1 MRLLKK
7 NLVMDKIS
15 DLIQVYDNALD
26 KNICNLL
33 IEKFETLVEK
43 QEKVNQNN
51 KPNFTQLNL
60 TEVCNE
66 SSELNYLHQFLLK
79 KTFDYKKKYC
89 SYLGEW
95 KFPQKH
101 GFEQFRIKR
110 YLNNGKDVFER
121 HIDVTDY
128 ASARRYLSFFWYLN
142 DVDEGGETVF
152 DGLTVKPETG
162 KLVVFPPLWMFPHSG
177 NMPISNTKYIVSTY
191 LHYI

>member
-1 MRLLKK
+1 
-7 NLVMDKIS
+7 MDKIS